1 MKKFLLFTL
10 LLSFGI
16 SVKAY
21 ENRYFK
27 VDIKDDFKQTI
38 NQTNMYK
45 WENGNDYLAITIS
58 DNTHL
63 KYNVETFSDEDL
75 KDQKAYLEEGI
86 NKGLEKYNIK
96 TEVSNLVKV
105 KNDNNTYLEYDV
117 FYPSKKT
124 TGYDTYQKGRMYT
137 TSNYITTVIYN
148 SDKEITLEN
157 KNYKNIIDSFEIIDK
172 EISSEINN
180 TGKIIISIFVIG
192 TIIGVIISFITNKK
206 QY

>member
-1 MKKFLLFTL
+1 MKKFVLFTL
-10 LLSFGI
+10 LFSFCI

-45 WENGNDYLAITIS
+45 WEKGNDYIAITIS

-96 TEVSNLVKV
+96 TEVSNLTKV
-105 KNDNNTYLEYDV
+105 KNDKSTYLEYDV

-157 KNYKNIIDSFEIIDK
+157 KDYKNIIDSFEIIDK
-172 EISSEINN
+172 EISSEISN

>member
-192 TIIGVIISFITNKK
+192 TIIGVVISFITNKK